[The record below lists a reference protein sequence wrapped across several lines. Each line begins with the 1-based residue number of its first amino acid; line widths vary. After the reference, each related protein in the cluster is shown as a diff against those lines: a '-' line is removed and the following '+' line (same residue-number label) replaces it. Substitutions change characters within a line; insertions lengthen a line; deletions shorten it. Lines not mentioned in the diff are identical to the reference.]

1 RLGPTRRG
9 HEEHER
15 PPRRRATPPRTNEG
29 DRAPAAAAVRG
40 RGRGQPPAAA
50 ARPPGGAAVGG
61 GARDAAAGAPLREE
75 QRHGRARPLLP
86 QLGRHRQR
94 AGSPRV
100 ALPRHVAA
108 HRAGHR
114 RRRGGALHHG
124 GRHQGP
130 RSPAREQELPLV
142 RRARARAH
150 LSGVRS
156 PLREDAVRRD
166 GPELARQGGPAEQ
179 RVRDRR
185 QRQPGVP
192 AQGRAGGLLPARQP
206 RRRRPQPQLGR
217 GVAAGRRAGRKGHEP
232 WAQGLQRARD
242 QGLQAAHAGVQADHI
257 PDGPQRHQGDVHALG
272 VRHGAPG
279 QPQPAPDDADP
290 EGPGQGPLRMPLR
303 CRGQGGWVLL
313 PWHLPRLGLRQ
324 AADGVRFRVRDLHGL
339 RLHWHAPRALAGED
353 GRGGLVHPQH
363 SHLAHEHFRDFF
375 TTHPSN
381 FVQVNRSHLHHD
393 SEMHRAPTECFAQ
406 FNPSDEGEFKSVVD
420 NWSGAYLDMAD
431 MVARQL
437 RGGSISSRSSNKST
451 ASLASL
457 SAELSFAMGP

>member
-1 RLGPTRRG
+1 RRLGPTRRG

-124 GRHQGP
+124 GRHQGLRLRP

-303 CRGQGGWVLL
+303 CRG
-313 PWHLPRLGLRQ
+313 RLGT
-324 AADGVRFRVRDLHGL
+324 
-339 RLHWHAPRALAGED
+339 PALAPASTG
-353 GRGGLVHPQH
+353 
-363 SHLAHEHFRDFF
+363 S
-375 TTHPSN
+375 TTSCRRRTLS
-381 FVQVNRSHLHHD
+381 RSR
-393 SEMHRAPTECFAQ
+393 STRAPTTLACSASAGRRRW
-406 FNPSDEGEFKSVVD
+406 PR
-420 NWSGAYLDMAD
+420 GA
-431 MVARQL
+431 
-437 RGGSISSRSSNKST
+437 RSST
-451 ASLASL
+451 AQPLGSRALPGFL
-457 SAELSFAMGP
+457 HDPPLELRAGEPEPPAPRQRDAPRTH